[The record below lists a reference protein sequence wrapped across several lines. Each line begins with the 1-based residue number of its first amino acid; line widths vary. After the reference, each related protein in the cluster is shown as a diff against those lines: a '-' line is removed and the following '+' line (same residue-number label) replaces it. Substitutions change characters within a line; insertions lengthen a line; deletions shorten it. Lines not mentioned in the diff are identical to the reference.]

1 MIGER
6 ETAMEDK
13 RKERVAGIDVSK
25 AGLDVWMK
33 PGPAEGYENSKEG
46 IRALVKRLGRERVA
60 LAVYEPTGGYERQLE
75 GELREGEIKAYR
87 AHPNKVRAFAR
98 ASGKEAK
105 TDGIDAEVLA
115 LYGEV
120 FGEEGAKEEEWD
132 EERRDLQDI
141 VRRRRQL
148 VDQRAREKNRLE
160 KRQSRKAEASIKRA
174 IRWNTNEIG
183 RLDREYK
190 KALEKSRGLRQRA
203 ELYQSVRGVGELTA
217 ATLVAEL
224 PELGQGD
231 GKGLTSLVGLAPWA
245 RDSGR
250 QRGYRSIQG
259 GRGTVRKAL
268 YLAALSAIGRRESK
282 LGRFYQRLRRRGK
295 PGKVALVAV
304 MRKLLMQLHAVARRG
319 SPWLEDYSPA
329 T

>member
-1 MIGER
+1 
-6 ETAMEDK
+6 ME
-13 RKERVAGIDVSK
+13 AGR
-25 AGLDVWMK
+25 LQR
-33 PGPAEGYENSKEG
+33 YENSKKG
-46 IRALVKRLGRERVA
+46 IRALVKRLGRERMA

-75 GELREGEIKAYR
+75 GELREGGIRGYR

-105 TDGIDAEVLA
+105 TDGIDAEVLGR
-115 LYGEV
+115 YGEV
-120 FGEEGAKEEEWD
+120 FGKEEAREEEWD

-141 VRRRRQL
+141 VRWRRQV
-148 VDQRAREKNRLE
+148 VDQQAREKNRLE
-160 KRQSRKAEASIKRA
+160 KRQSRNAEASIKRA
-174 IRWNTNEIG
+174 IRWNTNEIE
-183 RLDREYK
+183 RLDRQYK

-203 ELYQSVRGVGELTA
+203 ELYQSVSGVGELTA

-231 GKGLTSLVGLAPWA
+231 GKGLTSLVGLAPWT

-250 QRGYRSIQG
+250 QRGYRAIQG
-259 GRGTVRKAL
+259 GRGTVRRAL
-268 YLAALSAIGRRESK
+268 YLAALSAIRRRESK

-304 MRKLLMQLHAVARRG
+304 MRKLLMQLHAVAQRG
-319 SPWLEDYSPA
+319 SPWVEDYAPA
-329 T
+329 V

>member
-1 MIGER
+1 M
-6 ETAMEDK
+6 D
-13 RKERVAGIDVSK
+13 
-25 AGLDVWMK
+25 
-33 PGPAEGYENSKEG
+33 
-46 IRALVKRLGRERVA
+46 
-60 LAVYEPTGGYERQLE
+60 
-75 GELREGEIKAYR
+75 
-87 AHPNKVRAFAR
+87 
-98 ASGKEAK
+98 KEAK

-115 LYGEV
+115 LFGEV

-268 YLAALSAIGRRESK
+268 YLAALSAIRRRESK

>member
-1 MIGER
+1 M
-6 ETAMEDK
+6 
-13 RKERVAGIDVSK
+13 
-25 AGLDVWMK
+25 
-33 PGPAEGYENSKEG
+33 
-46 IRALVKRLGRERVA
+46 
-60 LAVYEPTGGYERQLE
+60 
-75 GELREGEIKAYR
+75 
-87 AHPNKVRAFAR
+87 
-98 ASGKEAK
+98 
-105 TDGIDAEVLA
+105 
-115 LYGEV
+115 
-120 FGEEGAKEEEWD
+120 
-132 EERRDLQDI
+132 
-141 VRRRRQL
+141 

-231 GKGLTSLVGLAPWA
+231 GKGLTSLVGLAPWT

-268 YLAALSAIGRRESK
+268 YLAALSAIRRRESK

-304 MRKLLMQLHAVARRG
+304 MRKLLMQLHAVALRG

-329 T
+329 I

>member
-1 MIGER
+1 MIEER
-6 ETAMEDK
+6 EMTMEEEK
-13 RKERVAGIDVSK
+13 KKRVAGIDVSK

-33 PGPAEGYENSKEG
+33 PGPAERYENSKEG

-75 GELREGEIKAYR
+75 GELREGGIRGYR

-98 ASGKEAK
+98 ASG
-105 TDGIDAEVLA
+105 
-115 LYGEV
+115 
-120 FGEEGAKEEEWD
+120 
-132 EERRDLQDI
+132 
-141 VRRRRQL
+141 
-148 VDQRAREKNRLE
+148 
-160 KRQSRKAEASIKRA
+160 KAEASIKRA

-190 KALEKSRGLRQRA
+190 KALEKSRGLRERA

-231 GKGLTSLVGLAPWA
+231 GKGLTSLVGLAPWT

-268 YLAALSAIGRRESK
+268 YLAALSAIRRRESK

-304 MRKLLMQLHAVARRG
+304 MRKLLMQLHAVAQRG

-329 T
+329 I